1 MDPVAVV
8 GAGAMGSRIALR
20 LVDAG
25 HEVVVW
31 NRSPDKLAPILARG
45 AIAASTPR
53 DAAARSRAL
62 ITMLADPQ
70 ALRAVSEGPD
80 GIAVGAHPDLVVI
93 EMSTVGPPAVRQLGS
108 LLGPGVRL
116 VDAPVLG
123 SVDEVQSGT
132 LMIFAGGPS
141 EVLDEVEPLLAL
153 LGKVV
158 RIGPLGAGAAAKLVA
173 NAALLGALAV
183 LGETLALADGLE
195 LSHEAAAT
203 VLASTPLAEQAR
215 RRLSLIEAGD
225 YPRRFALSLARK
237 DADLILESALAAAF
251 DPPALAAAR
260 AWLTAAEAQ
269 GRGDA
274 DYTAALATILGRA
287 KATGGRYDGLIVDL
301 DGVVWLGGHPIE
313 GAAATVARLRARGT
327 RVLFLTNDPQHSRA
341 TQARRLTEIGI
352 PATSEDVLTA
362 SAATAAYLASQERL
376 AEARTLVIGTQ
387 ALRDELAHVGLRLV
401 ATDDAEAAQIV
412 VVGGHDNFDYAEL
425 QAAVRA
431 IGSGAKLFATGRD
444 PFVPSRNGREP
455 ATGAILAAIETASG
469 VTATITGKPEPHIFA
484 IARHLLPGCKRVA
497 MIGDNLATD
506 IAGAKRAGLDAILVL
521 TGATDP
527 GELDHATARPDLV
540 LPSLAALG

>member
-25 HEVVVW
+25 HEVAVW

-195 LSHEAAAT
+195 LSHEAAVM
-203 VLASTPLAEQAR
+203 VLVFTLLAE
-215 RRLSLIEAGD
+215 
-225 YPRRFALSLARK
+225 
-237 DADLILESALAAAF
+237 
-251 DPPALAAAR
+251 
-260 AWLTAAEAQ
+260 
-269 GRGDA
+269 
-274 DYTAALATILGRA
+274 
-287 KATGGRYDGLIVDL
+287 
-301 DGVVWLGGHPIE
+301 
-313 GAAATVARLRARGT
+313 
-327 RVLFLTNDPQHSRA
+327 
-341 TQARRLTEIGI
+341 
-352 PATSEDVLTA
+352 
-362 SAATAAYLASQERL
+362 
-376 AEARTLVIGTQ
+376 
-387 ALRDELAHVGLRLV
+387 
-401 ATDDAEAAQIV
+401 
-412 VVGGHDNFDYAEL
+412 
-425 QAAVRA
+425 
-431 IGSGAKLFATGRD
+431 
-444 PFVPSRNGREP
+444 
-455 ATGAILAAIETASG
+455 
-469 VTATITGKPEPHIFA
+469 
-484 IARHLLPGCKRVA
+484 
-497 MIGDNLATD
+497 
-506 IAGAKRAGLDAILVL
+506 
-521 TGATDP
+521 
-527 GELDHATARPDLV
+527 
-540 LPSLAALG
+540 